1 MKIQYLGQMT
11 FVLEIGEHHLMF
23 DPFNFSNPKASHLPF
38 EYEKIDY
45 LFLSHAHGDHIADV
59 DKIVEKYN
67 PLIISNYELYTH
79 FSEKGYNASGM
90 NQGGKRTF
98 EFGSVKLVH
107 AIHSSS
113 FPDKSYGGNPV
124 GFVIESDEGNVYFA
138 GDTALTM
145 DMQLIP
151 MMCNPID
158 LAILPIGDN
167 FTMGYQD
174 AALACEF
181 VKTKKAIG
189 AHYDTF
195 PLITIDQEAAVKYF
209 EERSLKLILGEPGTI
224 FTL

>member
-11 FVLEIGEHHLMF
+11 FVVEIGAFHLMF
-23 DPFNFSNPKASHLPF
+23 DPFNFSNPKAKHVAF
-38 EYEKIDY
+38 EYDKIDY
-45 LFLSHAHGDHIADV
+45 LFLSHAHQDHIADV
-59 DKIVEKYN
+59 DKIVEKYD
-67 PLIISNYELYTH
+67 PMILSNYEVYSH
-79 FSEKGYNASGM
+79 FSEKGYRASGM

-98 EFGSVKLVH
+98 EFGSVKVVH

-124 GFVIESDEGNVYFA
+124 GFVIESAEGNIYFA

-167 FTMGYQD
+167 YTMGYQD

-189 AHYDTF
+189 SHYDTF
-195 PLITIDQEAAVKYF
+195 PAITIDQKAAVKYF
-209 EERSLKLILGEPGTI
+209 NERSLELLLGEPGTI
-224 FTL
+224 FTI